1 MNEARIAAL
10 VDTTVKAIVTNAD
23 GLTSLDQAIGDG
35 DHGIN
40 MKRGFEAIAGER
52 EQIVTMAVDG
62 ALQKAGMTLVMK
74 VGGASGPLYGSLLMG
89 MAKAAKVGH
98 DIEGQL
104 SEGIAAVKKRGK
116 ADIGAKTMLDVLVP
130 VQATL
135 SEHQD
140 LSTPELIMAVRQTA
154 DEAREAT
161 KDMLATRGRASFLG
175 ERSIGHYDPGATSCQ
190 ILIHAI
196 CDVLEK
202 QL

>member
-1 MNEARIAAL
+1 MNEAQIAAL
-10 VDTTVKAIVTNAD
+10 IDTTVKAIVTHAD

-52 EQIVTMAVDG
+52 EQIVAMAVDG

-89 MAKAAKVGH
+89 MAKAAKAGH

-135 SEHQD
+135 SEHHD